1 MTVVP
6 LGTQVVTKAASSL
19 DSRRCTELLV
29 SVGQSRDRAAFQQIF
44 SHFAPRV
51 KAFIIRRGTDAE
63 TAEDIAQDAMV
74 AVWRKA
80 GSFDPAKAEAST
92 WIFTIARNLA
102 IDFARRGRHPQ
113 VDEAVMAAIPDDAP
127 TAPDVIISGERSRR
141 IRQALSALPEEQAT
155 IMQLCFFDDRSHNQI
170 ALDLG
175 LPLGTVKSRV
185 RLAVKRIRG
194 YLGEGLDDY

>member
-1 MTVVP
+1 MAVVP
-6 LGTQVVTKAASSL
+6 LGMRVVTQAASIL

-29 SVGQSRDRAAFQQIF
+29 ATGLSRDKAAFHLLF

-51 KAFIIRRGTDAE
+51 KAFIISRGTDAE
-63 TAEDIAQDAMV
+63 TAEDLAQDVMV
-74 AVWRKA
+74 AVWHKA
-80 GSFDPAKAEAST
+80 RSFDPAKAEAST

-127 TAPDVIISGERSRR
+127 VASEMIISGERNRR
-141 IRQALSALPEEQAT
+141 IQQALSALPEEQAT
-155 IMQLCFFDDRSHNQI
+155 IMHLCFFDGRSHNQI

-185 RLAVKRIRG
+185 RLAVKRIRS
-194 YLGEGLDDY
+194 YLDEGFDDH